1 MHHHVH
7 CTIMPL
13 CQCVYSISSASRAP
27 GTHARQRQSQAPAM
41 PRPAPDMY
49 ALHHIP
55 LSSLLV
61 GCKLTHANTLST
73 RAACARGGAYA
84 WTSVVGHR
92 CQARNDRAWAGGR
105 GTVGASQGKVYYE
118 VTVADEGLCRVGWST
133 RQAGLDLGTE
143 PISFGFGGTGG
154 NSIAS
159 EHATASEW
167 C

>member
-1 MHHHVH
+1 MH
-7 CTIMPL
+7 
-13 CQCVYSISSASRAP
+13 
-27 GTHARQRQSQAPAM
+27 
-41 PRPAPDMY
+41 

-55 LSSLLV
+55 LSSLQGRSV
-61 GCKLTHANTLST
+61 SSQVASSHMRTHSQQGLPALE
-73 RAACARGGAYA
+73 GELMHDL
-84 WTSVVGHR
+84 SVVGHR

-154 NSIAS
+154 NTIAS
-159 EHATASEW
+159 EHVAASWW